1 MSDVT
6 GSAGPVL
13 PGLPGATAEAGTGP
27 VVETLVDG
35 LLADPVPL
43 PQVELRADG
52 FGPDGDTVG
61 IERPHVADALA
72 RHRDHRASWY
82 GDLLGP
88 LRVPTASVADV
99 VAGLIARDHG
109 MAVTL
114 VPPPGSPDPLAD
126 LHAARALLID
136 DDRVEITGVELP
148 LPRAA
153 EPALAA
159 RAALAALNVS
169 VPAWFVVPSDAG
181 WLPALDVL
189 AEDGAESVALHV
201 GATSRDARGWEGA
214 AAVLR
219 RAVDLDVAV
228 AVTTG
233 ALPVITDQTGCG
245 LLNLLGAVRAA
256 LNGADAAE
264 VAAVLASTA
273 PEPLAA
279 AARRM
284 SDADAAVVRAFLPVV
299 TCPSIR
305 SVVEDLESLGLIA
318 PDAA

>member
-1 MSDVT
+1 VSGV
-6 GSAGPVL
+6 AGPMESSL
-13 PGLPGATAEAGTGP
+13 PGLPGATAEAGRGP
-27 VVETLVDG
+27 VVVTLVDG
-35 LLADPVPL
+35 LLADPVPV
-43 PQVELRADG
+43 PPPGSAGHE
-52 FGPDGDTVG
+52 PDGGTVA

-72 RHRDHRASWY
+72 THRDHRASWY

-88 LRVPTASVADV
+88 LRVPTSAVADV
-99 VAGLIARDHG
+99 AAGLVARDHG
-109 MAVTL
+109 MPVTL
-114 VPPPGSPDPLAD
+114 VPSPGSPDPLAE

-136 DDRVEITGVELP
+136 DDRVQVTGVELP

-169 VPAWFVVPSDAG
+169 VPAWFVVPPDTA

-189 AEDGAESVALHV
+189 AEDGAESVALHL
-201 GATSRDARGWEGA
+201 GAPGDGWTGA

-228 AVTTG
+228 AVTAG
-233 ALPVITDQTGCG
+233 ALPVVTDDTGCG

-256 LNGADAAE
+256 LNGADVAE
-264 VAAVLASTA
+264 VAAVLAATTPA
-273 PEPLAA
+273 PLAA

>member
-1 MSDVT
+1 VT
-6 GSAGPVL
+6 GSAL
-13 PGLPGATAEAGTGP
+13 PGLPGATEEAGSGP

-35 LLADPVPL
+35 LLADPVPV
-43 PQVELRADG
+43 PPGSAG
-52 FGPDGDTVG
+52 FEPDGGTVP

-72 RHRDHRASWY
+72 THRDHRGSWY

-88 LRVPTASVADV
+88 LRVPTSAVSDVA
-99 VAGLIARDHG
+99 AGLIARDHG
-109 MAVTL
+109 MPVML
-114 VPPPGSPDPLAD
+114 VPPPGSPDPLAE

-136 DDRVEITGVELP
+136 DDRVQVTGVELP

-159 RAALAALNVS
+159 RAALAALDVS
-169 VPAWFVVPSDAG
+169 VPAWFVVPPDTA

-189 AEDGAESVALHV
+189 AEDGAESVALHL
-201 GATSRDARGWEGA
+201 GRAGSAATGTGDGWTGA

-228 AVTTG
+228 AVTAG
-233 ALPVITDQTGCG
+233 GLPVVTDGTGCG

-256 LNGADAAE
+256 LNGADVAE
-264 VAAVLASTA
+264 VAAVLAATT